1 MKGKNKGKKLMF
13 SGAFVVCMA
22 FAILFTVFGTKASGE
37 TTGVVYEP
45 CTKENTVPTKAGF
58 LFGGW
63 YQAGNDEEP
72 VTNPEQGKTYYAK
85 FVPENVLGIKAQV
98 SNTILADSTEQTA
111 AIRFVTTIDSV
122 QYRKIG
128 FLIQKGTGEAK
139 EANVTNTVYESLY
152 QVTDQDGTLGNTPEE
167 VSPAIFDAAS
177 KYFKTY
183 TIRKVPDSAYNTDI
197 TVTPYWITLDG
208 TKVMGTKSIKTV
220 NLGRSWVYVVVLA
233 NAVGD
238 VFGTYAHPFTNLT
251 DAFNGIRLENGGK
264 VTVKGNSMVEVP
276 VDFNWTKHTVAVKDQ
291 VKDCNIMITGET
303 TEAGID
309 FSAAK
314 ELHIKDNVTFDAMT
328 LKFYGKSL
336 DDYGEVYANGN
347 DFTIAA
353 GVISENK
360 FTTIFGGSKNADVTG
375 DTKIELLAGAYKAVC
390 GGGYNGGVTGSTY
403 VTIKDAE
410 AYTSDTSNQNR
421 IIGGSLNGGTIT
433 GDTHVTI
440 GGSFNSG
447 LTVTDNERSG
457 IYGGCYDTME
467 EGSAQRS
474 MGIVEGDTYITIND
488 NAKTG
493 YIYGGG
499 RSKSEVKGTCHV
511 TVNGGTI
518 SSVYGGTEQ
527 GGKNSDTSV
536 IINGGEI
543 NQIFGG
549 SRHDMTGNTYVEI
562 NAGKIH
568 RRIYGGCYSDVTTTE
583 DYHVEGYATVV
594 VKDKDALVLNQI
606 LKKDHSFSAGSRCK
620 TGSDKE
626 VGVLIF
632 TDNIYENVA
641 NKVGFT
647 SDVSSYIN
655 SKPYNYLIDAT
666 TGGTVAAGTKML
678 QIAPT
683 DAATKGTVAF
693 KDDGNVQVYFHA
705 ECSWPMVNVG
715 AAIQKEVKVD
725 FNASPIE
732 DTSTFEASM
741 DEIYYAQLED
751 AVDAANV
758 RTDMPTVIVLKDADV
773 DREMRAE
780 SGADFNVKSN
790 VTEGNTLSVITG
802 KVKEGDV
809 NPPGL
814 IKVLEGGTLTI
825 ENLKLVNGYNAIRSE
840 GTLVVNHVEIEN
852 AANAGLSVGSKNN
865 TVTDLTITGAGGNG
879 VVVAAAAK
887 ADITNLTI
895 SGTGLAAV
903 RTQTSNG
910 KSGEV
915 TIKGG
920 NITTGV
926 HGIYID
932 GTGKA
937 TITNVNVTAT
947 GNSSAAVY
955 VLNKANLT
963 VDGGTITA
971 TGDNTF
977 GIWMD
982 GGLGI
987 IKNAAVKAD
996 KESAICTET
1005 RDSTK
1010 DNANLTLDNVTIERT
1025 VSNNKALV
1033 SVRETSTVTVQGAN
1047 SKIDGKKASYT
1058 GRGVEVEGSFILN
1071 GGTITSHKVVKD
1083 TTNQGATAL
1092 VTAEKVAS
1100 GDNLA
1105 DGSGVYVV
1113 NGGSFSMNGGY
1124 MEENDTDGNMCG
1136 AAVSVNGTGATF
1148 TLNAGEIKKNEATY
1162 GAVMVRNG
1170 LFEMKGGTITG
1181 NNARGQGGG
1190 VVVSKG
1196 TFTMSAGTISEN
1208 NAQSGGGVFMNSTGK
1223 IILSD
1228 ASTGIITKNEATSTF
1243 GGGMYITNGTLEISG
1258 GEISYNTAATYGG
1271 AIAIT
1276 NSKLV
1281 ISGGTISNNTATK
1294 NAGGAV
1300 DVNGKNATFTLTGGT
1315 ISNNYGEGG
1324 GGGVCLRAC
1333 AEASMSG
1340 GTIKANQTNVNNT
1353 AGNGGGILIA
1363 TGVVFTMTEGEIL
1376 ENRGR
1381 NGGAIYLNPNSAAT
1395 AKIRFGGGVISG
1407 NTSFNANRG
1416 GVGTGT
1422 SNQAVI
1428 IYINGK
1434 SVDDIAD
1441 KTFNLKLGTE

>member
-1 MKGKNKGKKLMF
+1 MKGKNKGKKFIF

-22 FAILFTVFGTKASGE
+22 FAILFTVFATKASGE
-37 TTGVVYEP
+37 TTGVVYES
-45 CTKENTVPTKAGF
+45 CTKENTVPTKEGY

-63 YQAGNDEEP
+63 YQAESDEEP

-128 FLIQKGTGEAK
+128 FLIQKGTGEQK

-152 QVTDQDGTLGNTPEE
+152 QVTDQSGTLGDTPEE

-220 NLGRSWVYVVVLA
+220 NLGRSWVYVAASA
-233 NAVGD
+233 NADGEGY
-238 VFGTYAHPFTNLT
+238 GTYAHPFTNLT

-309 FSAAK
+309 FSATK
-314 ELHIKDNVTFDAMT
+314 ELNIKDNVTFDAMT

-562 NAGKIH
+562 NSGKIL
-568 RRIYGGCYSDVTTTE
+568 RRIYGGCYSDVTKTE

-606 LKKDHSFSAGSRCK
+606 LKQDHSFSAGSRCK

-683 DAATKGTVAF
+683 DATTKGTVAF
-693 KDDGNVQVYFHA
+693 KNDGNVQVYFNA

-725 FNASPIE
+725 FNASPIA

-758 RTDMPTVIVLKDADV
+758 RTAQPVVEVLKDANV
-773 DREMRAE
+773 ERVMYAE
-780 SGADFNVKSN
+780 KGADFTVQSANSMA
-790 VTEGNTLSVITG
+790 GITG
-802 KVKEGDV
+802 VQ
-809 NPPGL
+809 GL
-814 IKVLEGGTLTI
+814 NLFHVLANGKLTI
-825 ENLKLVNGYNAIRSE
+825 KNLKLANGYNAIASAGE
-840 GTLVVNHVEIEN
+840 VNVSNVNITDAGNTGLTVSGSAEVSGLTIEN
-852 AANAGLSVGSKNN
+852 AAANGVFIAGGATANIQNL
-865 TVTDLTITGAGGNG
+865 TVNGTGKAAIRPSSTAKISLNGGTITTATTGAYGIYLDGTCE
-879 VVVAAAAK
+879 
-887 ADITNLTI
+887 ADITNV
-895 SGTGLAAV
+895 AF
-903 RTQTSNG
+903 
-910 KSGEV
+910 
-915 TIKGG
+915 
-920 NITTGV
+920 
-926 HGIYID
+926 
-932 GTGKA
+932 
-937 TITNVNVTAT
+937 TADD
-947 GNSSAAVY
+947 A
-955 VLNKANLT
+955 
-963 VDGGTITA
+963 
-971 TGDNTF
+971 
-977 GIWMD
+977 
-982 GGLGI
+982 
-987 IKNAAVKAD
+987 
-996 KESAICTET
+996 EAICTVG
-1005 RDSTK
+1005 SSK
-1010 DNANLTLDNVTIERT
+1010 LTLNGVTVERT
-1025 VSNNKALV
+1025 KSNAKALV
-1033 SVRETSTVTVQGAN
+1033 SIRGTSTVTMTET

-1058 GRGVEVEGSFILN
+1058 GRGVEVEGTFILE
-1071 GGTITSHKVVKD
+1071 GGTITSHKVVND
-1083 TTNQGATAL
+1083 TTTNGATAL
-1092 VTAEKVAS
+1092 VTAEKVGS
-1100 GDNLA
+1100 GTGLA

-1113 NGGSFSMNGGY
+1113 NGGSFEMNGGY
-1124 MEENDTDGNMCG
+1124 MEGNDTDGNMCG
-1136 AAVSVNGTGATF
+1136 SAVSVNGTDATF
-1148 TLNAGEIKKNEATY
+1148 TLNGGEIRQNDASY
-1162 GAVMVRNG
+1162 GAVMVRTGAFNMYSG
-1170 LFEMKGGTITG
+1170 SKITG
-1181 NNARGQGGG
+1181 NTARNSGGG
-1190 VVVSKG
+1190 VVVTQG
-1196 TFTMSAGTISEN
+1196 IFTMHGGEISGNTAAANYGGGIYINNAGSIILNQGTICKNTAKKYGGGVYVDHASADFCLSGAIIEEN
-1208 NAQSGGGVFMNSTGK
+1208 SATSGGGGVAIAKCKSAVMKDGS
-1223 IILSD
+1223 I
-1228 ASTGIITKNEATSTF
+1228 KNNKGYTTTTIPSSGSL
-1243 GGGMYITNGTLEISG
+1243 GGGIYLAASGQTFEMSG
-1258 GEISYNTAATYGG
+1258 GEIIDNTARNGAAICVQSGAAAATVKY
-1271 AIAIT
+1271 
-1276 NSKLV
+1276 
-1281 ISGGTISNNTATK
+1281 SGGTIQGNK
-1294 NAGGAV
+1294 AV
-1300 DVNGKNATFTLTGGT
+1300 A
-1315 ISNNYGEGG
+1315 
-1324 GGGVCLRAC
+1324 
-1333 AEASMSG
+1333 
-1340 GTIKANQTNVNNT
+1340 
-1353 AGNGGGILIA
+1353 AGNGNGIKSTSA
-1363 TGVVFTMTEGEIL
+1363 TNPGTI
-1376 ENRGR
+1376 
-1381 NGGAIYLNPNSAAT
+1381 IYLNNTSAA
-1395 AKIRFGGGVISG
+1395 
-1407 NTSFNANRG
+1407 
-1416 GVGTGT
+1416 
-1422 SNQAVI
+1422 
-1428 IYINGK
+1428 
-1434 SVDDIAD
+1434 DIAD
-1441 KTFNLKLGTE
+1441 GVMTMTVGTEN

>member
-1 MKGKNKGKKLMF
+1 MKGKNKGKKFIF

-45 CTKENTVPTKAGF
+45 CTKENTVPTKGGF

-98 SNTILADSTEQTA
+98 SNTILADSTEKTA

-128 FLIQKGTGEAK
+128 FLIQKGTGEVK

-220 NLGRSWVYVVVLA
+220 NLGRSWVYVAASA
-233 NAVGD
+233 NADGEGY
-238 VFGTYAHPFTNLT
+238 GTYAHPFTNLT

-314 ELHIKDNVTFDAMT
+314 ELNIKDNVTFDAMT

-562 NAGKIH
+562 NGGKIH
-568 RRIYGGCYSDVTTTE
+568 RRIYGGCYSDVTKTE

-606 LKKDHSFSAGSRCK
+606 LKQDHSFSAGSRCK

-626 VGVLIF
+626 IGVLIF

-647 SDVSSYIN
+647 ADIASYIN
-655 SKPYNYLIDAT
+655 AKPYNYLIDAT

-678 QIAPT
+678 QIAPA
-683 DAATKGTVAF
+683 DASTKGTVAF
-693 KDDGNVQVYFHA
+693 KDDGNVQVYFNA

-725 FNASPIE
+725 FAASLIE

-751 AVDAANV
+751 AIDAANV
-758 RTDMPTVIVLKDADV
+758 RTAQPVVEVLKDANV
-773 DREMRAE
+773 ERVMYAE
-780 SGADFNVKSN
+780 KGADFTVQSANNMAGITGVQGLNLFHVLANGKLTIKNLKLANGHNAIASAGEVNVSN
-790 VTEGNTLSVITG
+790 VNITDAGNT
-802 KVKEGDV
+802 
-809 NPPGL
+809 GL
-814 IKVLEGGTLTI
+814 TVSGSAEVSGLTI
-825 ENLKLVNGYNAIRSE
+825 ENAAANGVFIAGGATANIQNLTVNGTGKAAIRPSSTAKISLN
-840 GTLVVNHVEIEN
+840 G
-852 AANAGLSVGSKNN
+852 G
-865 TVTDLTITGAGGNG
+865 TITTATTGAYGIYLDGTCE
-879 VVVAAAAK
+879 
-887 ADITNLTI
+887 ADITNV
-895 SGTGLAAV
+895 AF
-903 RTQTSNG
+903 
-910 KSGEV
+910 
-915 TIKGG
+915 
-920 NITTGV
+920 
-926 HGIYID
+926 
-932 GTGKA
+932 
-937 TITNVNVTAT
+937 TADD
-947 GNSSAAVY
+947 A
-955 VLNKANLT
+955 
-963 VDGGTITA
+963 
-971 TGDNTF
+971 
-977 GIWMD
+977 
-982 GGLGI
+982 
-987 IKNAAVKAD
+987 
-996 KESAICTET
+996 EAICTVG
-1005 RDSTK
+1005 SSK
-1010 DNANLTLDNVTIERT
+1010 LTLNGVTVERT
-1025 VSNNKALV
+1025 KSNAKALV
-1033 SVRETSTVTVQGAN
+1033 SIRGTSTVTMTGT

-1058 GRGVEVEGSFILN
+1058 GRGVEVEGTFILE
-1071 GGTITSHKVVKD
+1071 GGTITSHKVVND
-1083 TTNQGATAL
+1083 TTTNGATAL
-1092 VTAEKVAS
+1092 VTAEKVGS
-1100 GDNLA
+1100 GTGLA

-1113 NGGSFSMNGGY
+1113 NGGSFEMNGGY
-1124 MEENDTDGNMCG
+1124 MEGNDTDGNMCG
-1136 AAVSVNGTGATF
+1136 SAVSVNGTDATF
-1148 TLNAGEIKKNEATY
+1148 TLNGGEIRQNDASY
-1162 GAVMVRNG
+1162 GAVMVR
-1170 LFEMKGGTITG
+1170 TG
-1181 NNARGQGGG
+1181 AFDMYSGSKIIGNTARNSGGG
-1190 VVVSKG
+1190 VVVTQG
-1196 TFTMSAGTISEN
+1196 IFTMHGGEISGNTAAANYGGGIYINNAGSIILNQGTICKNTAKKYGGGVYVDHASADFCLSGAIIEEN
-1208 NAQSGGGVFMNSTGK
+1208 SATSGGGGVAIAKCNSAVMKGGS
-1223 IILSD
+1223 I
-1228 ASTGIITKNEATSTF
+1228 KNNKGYTTTEIPSSGSL
-1243 GGGMYITNGTLEISG
+1243 GGGIYLAASGQTFEMSG
-1258 GEISYNTAATYGG
+1258 GEIIYNTARNGAAICVQSGATAATVKY
-1271 AIAIT
+1271 
-1276 NSKLV
+1276 
-1281 ISGGTISNNTATK
+1281 SGGTIQGNK
-1294 NAGGAV
+1294 AV
-1300 DVNGKNATFTLTGGT
+1300 A
-1315 ISNNYGEGG
+1315 
-1324 GGGVCLRAC
+1324 
-1333 AEASMSG
+1333 
-1340 GTIKANQTNVNNT
+1340 
-1353 AGNGGGILIA
+1353 AGNGNGIKSTSA
-1363 TGVVFTMTEGEIL
+1363 TNPGTIV
-1376 ENRGR
+1376 
-1381 NGGAIYLNPNSAAT
+1381 YLNNTSAA
-1395 AKIRFGGGVISG
+1395 
-1407 NTSFNANRG
+1407 
-1416 GVGTGT
+1416 
-1422 SNQAVI
+1422 
-1428 IYINGK
+1428 
-1434 SVDDIAD
+1434 DIAD
-1441 KTFNLKLGTE
+1441 GVMTMTVGTEN

>member
-1 MKGKNKGKKLMF
+1 MKGKNKGKKFIF

-45 CTKENTVPTKAGF
+45 CTKENTVPTKGGF

-98 SNTILADSTEQTA
+98 SNTILADSTEKTA

-128 FLIQKGTGEAK
+128 FLIQKGTGEVK

-220 NLGRSWVYVVVLA
+220 NLGRSWVYVATSA
-233 NAVGD
+233 NADGEGY
-238 VFGTYAHPFTNLT
+238 GTYAHPFTNIT

-309 FSAAK
+309 FSATK
-314 ELHIKDNVTFDAMT
+314 ELNIKDNVTFDAMT

-562 NAGKIH
+562 NGGKIH
-568 RRIYGGCYSDVTTTE
+568 RRIYGGCYSDVTKTE

-606 LKKDHSFSAGSRCK
+606 LKQDHSFSAGSRCK

-626 VGVLIF
+626 IGVLIF

-647 SDVSSYIN
+647 ADIASYIN
-655 SKPYNYLIDAT
+655 AKPYNYLIDAT

-678 QIAPT
+678 QIAPA
-683 DAATKGTVAF
+683 DASTKGTVAF
-693 KDDGNVQVYFHA
+693 KDDGNVQVYFNA

-725 FNASPIE
+725 FAASLIE

-751 AVDAANV
+751 AIDAANV
-758 RTDMPTVIVLKDADV
+758 RTAQPVVEVLKDANV
-773 DREMRAE
+773 ERVMYAE
-780 SGADFNVKSN
+780 KGADFTVQSSNSVK
-790 VTEGNTLSVITG
+790 TITG
-802 KVKEGDV
+802 GTNDAGEAFNLLHVLADGKLTVKD
-809 NPPGL
+809 
-814 IKVLEGGTLTI
+814 
-825 ENLKLVNGYNAIRSE
+825 LKLVNGYNAIASAGMVTVTNVESE
-840 GTLVVNHVEIEN
+840 G
-852 AANAGLSVGSKNN
+852 AGNAGL
-865 TVTDLTITGAGGNG
+865 TVSGEAKATGLTITNAAGNG
-879 VVVAAAAK
+879 VYVASGAT
-887 ADITNLTI
+887 ADITELT
-895 SGTGLAAV
+895 
-903 RTQTSNG
+903 
-910 KSGEV
+910 V
-915 TIKGG
+915 T
-920 NITTGV
+920 
-926 HGIYID
+926 
-932 GTGKA
+932 GTGKTAIRPAGSA
-937 TITNVNVTAT
+937 TIKVTGGT
-947 GNSSAAVY
+947 VTTTAAGAY
-955 VLNKANLT
+955 GIYLDGT
-963 VDGGTITA
+963 CGGTIQDVDITTTEA
-971 TGDNTF
+971 NAINTRGTSKLTLMGGTIKTDN
-977 GIWMD
+977 
-982 GGLGI
+982 
-987 IKNAAVKAD
+987 AEV
-996 KESAICTET
+996 ICTL
-1005 RDSTK
+1005 
-1010 DNANLTLDNVTIERT
+1010 ANSELTLDGTTIERT
-1025 VSNNKALV
+1025 SSNNKALV
-1033 SVRETSTVTVQGAN
+1033 SVREQSIVTMNGTSR
-1047 SKIDGKKASYT
+1047 IDGKKAFFT
-1058 GRGVEVEGSFILN
+1058 GRGVEVQGTFNLEGGTIIDSKGAGETSLVINDNVASGANFTDGCGVYVIN
-1071 GGTITSHKVVKD
+1071 GGTFTMSGGTIEGNETTS
-1083 TTNQGATAL
+1083 A
-1092 VTAEKVAS
+1092 
-1100 GDNLA
+1100 
-1105 DGSGVYVV
+1105 
-1113 NGGSFSMNGGY
+1113 
-1124 MEENDTDGNMCG
+1124 G
-1136 AAVSVNGTGATF
+1136 AAVAVNGDGATF
-1148 TLNAGEIKKNEATY
+1148 TLENNGTIQNNTASF
-1162 GAVMVRNG
+1162 GAVMARNG
-1170 LFEMKGGTITG
+1170 EFNMTGGTITA
-1181 NNARGQGGG
+1181 NTATTSGGG

-1196 TFTMSAGTISEN
+1196 TFTMSGGTISGN
-1208 NAQSGGGVFMNSTGK
+1208 KAQSGGGVFMNSTGK

-1228 ASTGIITKNEATSTF
+1228 AGTGIITQN
-1243 GGGMYITNGTLEISG
+1243 I
-1258 GEISYNTAATYGG
+1258 AATYGG

-1276 NSKLV
+1276 SGNLE

-1315 ISNNYGEGG
+1315 ISDNYGEGG

-1333 AEASMSG
+1333 AEANMSG
-1340 GTIKANQTNVNNT
+1340 GTIKANRTNESNT
-1353 AGNGGGILIA
+1353 AGNGGGILMA
-1363 TGVVFTMTEGEIL
+1363 TGVVFTMTGGEIL
-1376 ENRGR
+1376 ENHGR
-1381 NGGAIYLNPNSAAT
+1381 NGGAIYLNPNAAAT

-1407 NTSFNANRG
+1407 NTSFNVNRG
-1416 GVGTGT
+1416 GVGTG
-1422 SNQAVI
+1422 SASQATI

-1434 SVDDIAD
+1434 SADDIAD